1 MMRGRRLPYAA
12 FLLGILLTASGVPAT
27 ETGNG
32 QLRLPSLAI
41 GYSASV
47 ISNVDPGDA
56 KAATKVWA
64 DMIMRRKGA
73 IVESETMVL
82 KNLPALEK
90 ALKEKRVDLIFLLPQ
105 EYLEARDRLPIVPLV
120 ASTPKEG
127 LYEEFVLLVRKDSA
141 LATVRDLR
149 RKRLTVETD
158 QKGTLPLMWLETLL
172 MREGEFEDIEQYFA
186 GVKATHKPSQT
197 ILPVFFR
204 QADGCIVTRTA
215 FQTMVELN
223 PQLGKEIREIAISP
237 PFITSIGC
245 LRQDY
250 YDKYKEVLT
259 EHLVNLHE
267 DPQGKQ
273 ILTLFRKGRLVLFE
287 PPYLASVDALVKE
300 HNDLRLHHLAR
311 GK

>member
-1 MMRGRRLPYAA
+1 MMQGRRLPYAA
-12 FLLGILLTASGVPAT
+12 FLLGILLAAAVVPAT
-27 ETGNG
+27 GTDNE
-32 QLRLPSLAI
+32 QVRLPSLAI

-73 IVESETMVL
+73 IVESETMIL
-82 KNLPALEK
+82 KDLPALEI
-90 ALKEKRVDLIFLLPQ
+90 ALEEKRVDLIFLLPQ
-105 EYLEARDRLPIVPLV
+105 EYLEIRDRLPLVPLV
-120 ASTPKEG
+120 VSAPQEG
-127 LYEEFVLLVRKDSA
+127 LYEEFVLLVRKDSTV
-141 LATVRDLR
+141 ATIRDLR
-149 RKRLTVETD
+149 KKRLTVETD

-172 MREGEFEDIEQYFA
+172 MKEGEFEEIEQFFA
-186 GVKATHKPSQT
+186 VVKATRKPSQT

-215 FQTMVELN
+215 FHTMVELN

-245 LRQDY
+245 LRKDY
-250 YDKYKEVLT
+250 YDKYKGVLT

-273 ILTLFRKGRLVLFE
+273 ILTLFRKGRLVLFD
-287 PPYLASVDALVKE
+287 PPYLASVDALVKD
-300 HNDLRLHHLAR
+300 HNNLRLHLADR
-311 GK
+311 R

>member
-1 MMRGRRLPYAA
+1 MMRGRRLPYAT

-27 ETGNG
+27 GAEDG
-32 QLRLPSLAI
+32 QPSLPSLAI
-41 GYSASV
+41 GYSATV

-73 IVESETMVL
+73 VVESETMIL
-82 KNLPALEK
+82 KNIPALEN
-90 ALKEKRVDLIFLLPQ
+90 ALEEKRVDLIFLLPQ
-105 EYLEARDRLPIVPLV
+105 EYLEVRDRLPIVPLV
-120 ASTPKEG
+120 ASAPKEG
-127 LYEEFVLLVRKDSA
+127 LYEEFVLLVRKDSGM
-141 LATVRDLR
+141 ATIRDLR
-149 RKRLTVETD
+149 KKRLTVETD

-172 MREGEFEDIEQYFA
+172 MKDGEFENIEQFFA
-186 GVKATHKPSQT
+186 GIRATRKPSQT

-215 FQTMVELN
+215 FDTMVELN
-223 PQLGKEIREIAISP
+223 PQLGKEIREIAASP

-245 LRQDY
+245 LREDY
-250 YDKYKEVLT
+250 YEKYNEVLT

-287 PPYLASVDALVKE
+287 PPYLASVVALVKE
-300 HNDLRLHHLAR
+300 RDNLRLHLAR
-311 GK
+311 RK